1 MAGREAP
8 YAIERMAPTICA
20 ICERSNIPVAKL
32 LAYSSLLEPEHL
44 PYWNLEMKNKLPAAE
59 LKGRIERELA
69 REHYQRTLND
79 EAKTGLGGDEEYRIK
94 DARQTSNSS
103 TLKRQS

>member
-1 MAGREAP
+1 MVARGAP
-8 YAIERMAPTICA
+8 YAIERMARTICA
-20 ICERSNIPVAKL
+20 ICEGSNIPAARL
-32 LAYSSLLEPEHL
+32 LAYSSLLETEHL
-44 PYWNLEMKNKLPAAE
+44 PYWNLDMKNKLPAAE
-59 LKGRIERELA
+59 LKGRIEREVE

-79 EAKTGLGGDEEYRIK
+79 EAKTGLGEEEYRIK